1 MALRKKIL
9 PSFLRHS
16 SARCLIVL
24 EACTRFV
31 DNLDPTRVPVLQ
43 ELTLP
48 RRTQPDLPPAV
59 VWLGWN
65 GHTRGN
71 GKKNKSPWI
80 KQHHKKKLIH
90 LPPPRSCTN
99 VFSIHRDAV
108 EHVIAKLEADR
119 PTDAWDRYLPSKF
132 LDFAWSSQSLAGS
145 GGTSDGWTR
154 TSEHGYPWLPQDVDW
169 EEIHVQSINQTN
181 SWLHE
186 REMHIQSSGHPTSR
200 MQELSSVAGE
210 GVGEAGR
217 SQGRERKRE
226 TRARDKGSTEGNGGG
241 SLKRRRMVES
251 Q

>member
-16 SARCLIVL
+16 IARCLIVL

-48 RRTQPDLPPAV
+48 LRTQPDLPPAV

-65 GHTRGN
+65 GDTRGN
-71 GKKNKSPWI
+71 GKKNKSPWT

-99 VFSIHRDAV
+99 VFCIHRDAV

-145 GGTSDGWTR
+145 GGTSAGWTR
-154 TSEHGYPWLPQDVDW
+154 TSQHGYPWLPQDVDW
-169 EEIHVQSINQTN
+169 EEVHIESNVSFYVASAKRQRLAENLSDAMDQSTSTVQDD
-181 SWLHE
+181 
-186 REMHIQSSGHPTSR
+186 
-200 MQELSSVAGE
+200 ELL
-210 GVGEAGR
+210 
-217 SQGRERKRE
+217 
-226 TRARDKGSTEGNGGG
+226 T
-241 SLKRRRMVES
+241 
-251 Q
+251 